1 MLTDSNSRTQAPVS
15 ADRARVTDKFSED
28 WQAALQR
35 SQNFLLSEQKPEG
48 YWVGELMVDSTL
60 VSDMV
65 AYHHWDGNV
74 DKEWQRKAVNH
85 IFAMQLP
92 DGGWNIYHGGPAE
105 VNATIKAY
113 LALKLAG
120 VSVRDPR
127 MLKARETALH
137 LGGVP
142 RMNTFSKLYLALIG
156 LYPWEYVPTI
166 PPEVL
171 LIGKWFHVNFWDMSN
186 WSRAMLVPLAIINH
200 FKPTR
205 PVKVTLDELYPEGYH
220 ERDLAL
226 PPDPDKISFR
236 NFFLWLDRLHK
247 LAEWFAEHSIHP
259 FRKMA
264 LKKCEK
270 WMLERFVGS
279 DGLAAIFP
287 AMLNSVIALKAL
299 GYKADHPILK
309 RELAELK
316 RLEHHE
322 KDTLRIEPCFSPVWD
337 TAIVAICLRESGV
350 PEDHPAMKKCA
361 DWLMEKEI
369 RIRGDWIHK
378 NPAKVEP
385 SGWVFEYNNQWNP
398 DVDDTAMV
406 LLALRQIPTDNPA
419 KRDECFAR
427 GMKWMM
433 AFQCKD
439 GGWAAFDKDCTNNI
453 LEKVPFADHN
463 AMLDPECADIT
474 ARILELLGYENWS
487 RDHHQIR
494 DGIDYVRRQQEFDG
508 SWYGRWGVNYIYGT
522 WQVLRGMRALKW
534 DMNELWLR
542 RGREWLESVQLPDGG
557 WGERCNTYD
566 DPIYKGQG
574 PSTAS
579 QTAWAVMG
587 LCAFDDPENPAL
599 KRGIEYLA
607 RTQNADGSWSEAE
620 TTGTG
625 FPKVFYLKYDM
636 YRNAWPL
643 LALATYKQICERAA
657 AKKMERPNKMGWL
670 HKKLIRPL
678 LFRQDSERCTQQGGQ
693 CFGTHQP
700 RRISVGLRQKNV
712 RRTGIAHGSFW
723 PKISQSHRTC
733 GRHGQARGCRS
744 RLGRAGLRFHRTRR
758 RDVARAV
765 RQSAAAHVPRDP
777 RRGGHQPDG
786 LQQFW
791 CGSRG
796 GKTFR
801 MEKIR
806 PVARASHRHQ
816 PRQIQDHA
824 AGQSRRGL
832 RQFLPRA
839 ARLGRFLRRQC
850 QFTEH
855 AQPAPAARQGGI
867 GRNFRCAPVVERFA

>member
-1 MLTDSNSRTQAPVS
+1 MSIIILLRDAAGVTLFRQGFSIKLAPKILYTFFPRPQIVRVLTDSNSRTPAVVPETGR
-15 ADRARVTDKFSED
+15 RANDQFFAD
-28 WQAALQR
+28 WQAALKR
-35 SQNFLLSEQKPEG
+35 SQDYLLSEQKPEG
-48 YWVGELMVDSTL
+48 YWVGELMVDATL

-65 AYHHWDGNV
+65 AYHHWDGSV

-85 IFAMQLP
+85 IFSMQLP
-92 DGGWNIYHGGPAE
+92 DGGWNIYYGGPSE

-120 VSVRDPR
+120 VPVTDPR
-127 MLKARETALH
+127 MLKAREVALH

-156 LYPWEYVPTI
+156 LFPWEYVPTI
-166 PPEVL
+166 PCEVL

-186 WSRAMLVPLAIINH
+186 WSRAMIVPLAIINH

-205 PVKVTLDELYPEGYH
+205 PVKVTLDELYPEGIH

-226 PPDPDKISFR
+226 APDPEKISFR

-247 LAEWFAEHSIHP
+247 LAEWFAEHGIHP
-259 FRKMA
+259 FRKTA
-264 LKKCEK
+264 LKKCEA
-270 WMLERFVGS
+270 WMLERFKGS

-299 GYKADHPILK
+299 GYKADDPILL
-309 RELAELK
+309 REEHELK
-316 RLEHHE
+316 RLQHE
-322 KDTLRIEPCFSPVWD
+322 TADFVRIEPCFSPVWD
-337 TAIVAICLRESGV
+337 TAIVTICLRESGV
-350 PEDHPAMKKCA
+350 PANHPQMKRA
-361 DWLMEKEI
+361 AEWLMEKEI
-369 RIRGDWIHK
+369 RVYGDWIHK
-378 NPAKVEP
+378 NPAKVEA
-385 SGWVFEYNNQWNP
+385 SGWVFEYQNTWNP

-419 KRDECFAR
+419 KRDEVFQR

-439 GGWAAFDKDCTNNI
+439 GGWAAFDKDCTKNI

-474 ARILELLGYENWS
+474 ARILELLGYEKWKLN
-487 RDHHQIR
+487 HHQIQ
-494 DGIDYVRRQQEFDG
+494 DAIDYVRRQQEEDG

-522 WQVLRGMRALKW
+522 WQVLRGMRALNYNMSE
-534 DMNELWLR
+534 DWLQ
-542 RGREWLESVQLPDGG
+542 RGKAWLESVQREDGG

-657 AKKMERPNKMGWL
+657 AKMNG
-670 HKKLIRPL
+670 
-678 LFRQDSERCTQQGGQ
+678 
-693 CFGTHQP
+693 
-700 RRISVGLRQKNV
+700 
-712 RRTGIAHGSFW
+712 
-723 PKISQSHRTC
+723 
-733 GRHGQARGCRS
+733 
-744 RLGRAGLRFHRTRR
+744 
-758 RDVARAV
+758 AV
-765 RQSAAAHVPRDP
+765 NA
-777 RRGGHQPDG
+777 
-786 LQQFW
+786 
-791 CGSRG
+791 
-796 GKTFR
+796 
-801 MEKIR
+801 
-806 PVARASHRHQ
+806 
-816 PRQIQDHA
+816 
-824 AGQSRRGL
+824 
-832 RQFLPRA
+832 
-839 ARLGRFLRRQC
+839 
-850 QFTEH
+850 
-855 AQPAPAARQGGI
+855 
-867 GRNFRCAPVVERFA
+867 